1 MNNWCLM
8 IPVSLQIF
16 WILQNTQRRITADS
30 LGKSDD
36 GGYYIVMGTVKVL
49 LGKDIYMEEKISELN
64 DLLSKLEGLSGTLH
78 LEEYDSTKDS
88 IIFTKD
94 S

>member
-1 MNNWCLM
+1 MNKREKEIAKAQL
-8 IPVSLQIF
+8 SSEEKTLKELQQVF
-16 WILQNTQRRITADS
+16 KKARQDVQ
-30 LGKSDD
+30 
-36 GGYYIVMGTVKVL
+36 
-49 LGKDIYMEEKISELN
+49 EKISELN

>member
-1 MNNWCLM
+1 MSWARLRFF
-8 IPVSLQIF
+8 S
-16 WILQNTQRRITADS
+16 A
-30 LGKSDD
+30 K
-36 GGYYIVMGTVKVL
+36 
-49 LGKDIYMEEKISELN
+49 IYMEEKISELN

>member
-1 MNNWCLM
+1 MSWAR
-8 IPVSLQIF
+8 F
-16 WILQNTQRRITADS
+16 
-30 LGKSDD
+30 
-36 GGYYIVMGTVKVL
+36 KVL